1 MAQETCRKAFSGG
14 EPQEFA
20 TYVSYGLAYPEA
32 CVKHVSETFHALR
45 VYILAS
51 GSLSRNTDAVD
62 RFINTLNQG
71 LGKRTVVGV
80 KNGIRPH
87 TYFSDVLDIINKAR
101 DCNADCLITLGAGS
115 LTDAAK
121 VVSLALAN
129 NVTNLDEVDTIHWD
143 SPTYWK
149 TLQPA
154 KVPII
159 CIPTSLSAG
168 EYTSH
173 GGATDDRTHHKHP
186 FAHPSIR
193 PRLVILDSEL
203 SKTTPER
210 IWLSTGIRAV
220 DHCVEAICSIKAT
233 ARGDQAAE
241 NGLRKLLPGLLK
253 TKEEPEL
260 LEPRL
265 QCQLGAMDAISA
277 VLQGIPMGASHG
289 IGHQLGPLGVGHGET
304 SGIMLPTVS
313 KRNKPVNSTQQQKVL
328 DILWGEPSVKRVLEK
343 WHLEQGK
350 NDLGDALDVIFREL
364 GIPRSL
370 KDVGVG
376 GDKLDALATGS
387 LQDRWCKTNPTP
399 LKTKEQV
406 MEILQLV
413 IGDQ

>member
-1 MAQETCRKAFSGG
+1 MAQETCRTAFSGG
-14 EPQEFA
+14 ESQEFA
-20 TYVSYGLAYPEA
+20 TYISYGLAYPEA
-32 CVKHVSETFHALR
+32 CAKYVSETFHAPR

-62 RFINTLNQG
+62 RLINTLNQG
-71 LGKRTVVGV
+71 LGERKVVGV

-87 TYFSDVLDIINKAR
+87 TYFSDVLDIINKAK

-129 NVTNLDEVDTIHWD
+129 NATNLDELDTLHSD
-143 SPTYWK
+143 SPTYRK

-154 KVPII
+154 TVPII

-168 EYTSH
+168 EYTP
-173 GGATDDRTHHKHP
+173 GAGATDDRTHHKHP
-186 FAHPSIR
+186 FVHPSIA
-193 PRLVILDSEL
+193 PRLVILDPEL

-233 ARGDQAAE
+233 KDGDQTAE
-241 NGLRKLLPGLLK
+241 SGLRKLLPGLLK
-253 TKEEPEL
+253 TKQEPGS

-265 QCQLGAMDAISA
+265 QCQLGAADSISA

-304 SGIMLPTVS
+304 SCILLPAVS
-313 KRNKPVNSTQQQKVL
+313 KWNKHVNSSQQQKVL
-328 DILWGEPSVKRVLEK
+328 DILWREPSVSHVLEK
-343 WHLEQGK
+343 WHLGQGK
-350 NDLGDALDVIFREL
+350 TDLGDALDVIFREL
-364 GIPRSL
+364 GMPRSL

-376 GDKLDALATGS
+376 SEKVDSLATGS
-387 LQDRWCKTNPTP
+387 LQDSWCKTNPIA